1 MLNKAF
7 LMGRLT
13 RDPELRHTTTGTPV
27 ANFSIAVDRDFK
39 DRTTGERSTDFLDVV
54 VWRQTAE
61 FVAQNFTKGRMIV
74 VEGRIQTRSWTA
86 NDGTKRTA
94 VEIVADQVY
103 FADSKR
109 EPTRDAML
117 DFEPVEDSEI
127 PFL

>member
-27 ANFSIAVDRDFK
+27 ANFSIAVDRDFR

-94 VEIVADQVY
+94 VEVVADQVY

-109 EPTRDAML
+109 EPTTAVL
-117 DFEPVEDSEI
+117 PEFEPIDDDAI
-127 PFL
+127 PF

>member
-13 RDPELRHTTTGTPV
+13 RDPALRHTTTGTPI

-109 EPTRDAML
+109 EPTTAAL
-117 DFEPVEDSEI
+117 PEFEPIDDDAI
-127 PFL
+127 PF